1 MGSVERHVDVVVV
14 GAGTAGANV
23 AWQFASR
30 GRRVLVLE
38 RRCVDAA
45 GAQWVNGVLDWQ
57 FQRAGVDP
65 PSGEERRRSGER
77 IHLRAAA
84 DPTTVTLNDAPTVAA
99 DMTLLGRRLRQK
111 AMEARAEII
120 DRVGITDVAL
130 DMRGRV
136 RSILATREGAT
147 SERIRADLFVDAS
160 GRGGALRRQSPTLAS
175 WCPPLSADELCSAS
189 DAHHRITDRS
199 AALRFLDR
207 HGAAL
212 GDTVTIVGV
221 RGGFSTCAVSISS
234 DLDRVGILV
243 GCLANGR
250 YSTGPRMISDLCAAE
265 PWIGEQ
271 LDIGSGVIPL
281 RRPHTRIT
289 AAGLALVGDAAC
301 QVFPAHGS
309 GIGIGLIAG
318 TMLAD
323 GIAACDDP
331 GDAHS
336 LWAGYQARFQHE
348 FGGLLGAYD
357 ALRRLTTRLGETGVA
372 ALMRAGVTGPS
383 TLRAGLEQRWAAPPA
398 GEVARSVQNLAREPS
413 LAAQVLPALARAR
426 LLLSHGRSH
435 PTDVDLVALD
445 RWDRRTTTLLGALPS

>member
-111 AMEARAEII
+111 AMEAGAEII
-120 DRVGITDVAL
+120 D
-130 DMRGRV
+130 
-136 RSILATREGAT
+136 
-147 SERIRADLFVDAS
+147 
-160 GRGGALRRQSPTLAS
+160 
-175 WCPPLSADELCSAS
+175 
-189 DAHHRITDRS
+189 
-199 AALRFLDR
+199 
-207 HGAAL
+207 
-212 GDTVTIVGV
+212 
-221 RGGFSTCAVSISS
+221 
-234 DLDRVGILV
+234 
-243 GCLANGR
+243 
-250 YSTGPRMISDLCAAE
+250 
-265 PWIGEQ
+265 
-271 LDIGSGVIPL
+271 
-281 RRPHTRIT
+281 
-289 AAGLALVGDAAC
+289 
-301 QVFPAHGS
+301 
-309 GIGIGLIAG
+309 
-318 TMLAD
+318 
-323 GIAACDDP
+323 
-331 GDAHS
+331 
-336 LWAGYQARFQHE
+336 QAPFQHE